1 METKSCRILFMGT
14 SEISSY
20 VLESLI
26 LANYNVVGAIS
37 QPDKA
42 VGRKKILTPT
52 SVKLVCQK
60 YHINCYQPI
69 KIRNDFEFVKDLK
82 PDVIVTFAYGQIVPQ
97 ELLDIPTIGSIN
109 LHGSIL
115 PKLRGAAPIQRAII
129 NGDKITGITL
139 MEMVNK
145 MDAGKM
151 YAKKYLNIDDDDN
164 STTLFNKMKIL
175 AKDVILEYLP
185 LYING
190 SLKGEEQDESQVS
203 FANMIK
209 KDDEKLKLDLTCK
222 QFINWVR
229 GLSENPGGYL
239 YFKNKKL
246 ILYKVK
252 LSLLSPSNCLGEIIN
267 ADKNSLTF
275 SLKDG
280 AIDILELKLEGKNKM
295 SYKDFVNGHH
305 DLLGE
310 ILS

>member
-1 METKSCRILFMGT
+1 
-14 SEISSY
+14 
-20 VLESLI
+20 
-26 LANYNVVGAIS
+26 
-37 QPDKA
+37 
-42 VGRKKILTPT
+42 
-52 SVKLVCQK
+52 
-60 YHINCYQPI
+60 
-69 KIRNDFEFVKDLK
+69 
-82 PDVIVTFAYGQIVPQ
+82 
-97 ELLDIPTIGSIN
+97 
-109 LHGSIL
+109 
-115 PKLRGAAPIQRAII
+115 
-129 NGDKITGITL
+129 
-139 MEMVNK
+139 
-145 MDAGKM
+145 
-151 YAKKYLNIDDDDN
+151 
-164 STTLFNKMKIL
+164 
-175 AKDVILEYLP
+175 
-185 LYING
+185 
-190 SLKGEEQDESQVS
+190 
-203 FANMIK
+203 MIK